1 MTLGQ
6 PGLFQTTVAYYERFR
21 LAFPDRLIA
30 RVATLVGL
38 KPGDKVLDLGCGT
51 GMLAMGFARLGMA
64 VTAMDPEPEML
75 AAARSA
81 AEKQGLPIIMHPGGS
96 QQLTATMGPY
106 RLVSMGRS
114 FHWMDRAAT
123 LAMLDKIVSPG
134 GGIALFHDAHPP
146 VAENG
151 WFKVLCDLQK
161 RYRRDKD
168 RSGGHR
174 RYEPFLFASA
184 FHHLDGLSVTLR
196 QPLGLE
202 DIVGRALS
210 MSHAAPEGPRRDEF
224 AAVLEAALRE
234 LSPDGKFMEVAE
246 MVAVLARRE

>member
-1 MTLGQ
+1 MTLVQ
-6 PGLFQTTVAYYERFR
+6 PRLFQTTVAYYERFR
-21 LAFPDRLIA
+21 LAFPDRLMA
-30 RVATLVGL
+30 RVATLAGL

-75 AAARSA
+75 AAAGSA
-81 AEKQGLPIIMHPGGS
+81 AQAQGLPITIQLGGS
-96 QQLTATMGPY
+96 QQLTAAMGPY
-106 RLVSMGRS
+106 RLVTMGRS

-123 LAMLDKIVSPG
+123 LAALDKIVAPG

-151 WFKVLCDLQK
+151 WFKILCDLQK
-161 RYRRDKD
+161 RYRGDKD

-174 RYEPFLFASA
+174 RYEPYLFASA
-184 FHHLDGLSVTLR
+184 FRQLDGLSVTLR
-196 QPLGLE
+196 QPLSLE

-210 MSHAAPEGPRRDEF
+210 MSHSAQEAASCKEF
-224 AAVLEAALRE
+224 AAALEAALRE
-234 LSPDGKFMEVAE
+234 LAPDGKFEEVAE